1 VSGEGLRDLPS
12 DSIPVYTESDELLS
26 FQNEHEIR
34 RLISAGLATL
44 VRDRKGITRRAV
56 LVASVERPLVG
67 ESRQSAI
74 ASYTGAV
81 KYTYV
86 EHFEAAPACHALK
99 RLNPKTG
106 AFEKWPEA

>member
-1 VSGEGLRDLPS
+1 MPSGS
-12 DSIPVYTESDELLS
+12 DRIPLYTESNELLG
-26 FQNEHEIR
+26 FLNEDR
-34 RLISAGLATL
+34 ARLLFSKREATL
-44 VRDRKGITRRAV
+44 VRDRKGMTRRAV
-56 LVASVERPLVG
+56 LIAKIDRPLVG